1 MAGLADLAVSRRRKE
16 KATMQD
22 AGSPKKLLH
31 VIVGTP
37 DEDNCPICRAHA
49 KETGDQ
55 VKDEGLGPIRVQ
67 ELSLSEI
74 LRCPCPMCAEAR
86 QEAPED

>member
-1 MAGLADLAVSRRRKE
+1 
-16 KATMQD
+16 MQD
-22 AGSPKKLLH
+22 ASSPKKLLH
-31 VIVGTP
+31 VVVGTP
-37 DEDNCPICRAHA
+37 DLDNCPICRAHA

-74 LRCPCPMCAEAR
+74 LS
-86 QEAPED
+86 

>member
-1 MAGLADLAVSRRRKE
+1 
-16 KATMQD
+16 MQD
-22 AGSPKKLLH
+22 ASSPKKLLH
-31 VIVGTP
+31 VVVGTP
-37 DEDNCPICRAHA
+37 DLDNCPICRAHA

-74 LRCPCPMCAEAR
+74 LSCPCPMCREAR
-86 QEAPED
+86 QEATED